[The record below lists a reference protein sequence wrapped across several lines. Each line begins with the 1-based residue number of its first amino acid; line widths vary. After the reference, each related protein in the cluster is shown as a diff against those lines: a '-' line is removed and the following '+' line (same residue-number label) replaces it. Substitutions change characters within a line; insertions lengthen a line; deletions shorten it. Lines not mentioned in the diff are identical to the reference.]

1 MTNLSGSTCGGN
13 SWCSRSSCP
22 RCPSLTP
29 SQVYTCPSSLSAAV
43 CPASCPPPAATVT
56 VTTRCQ
62 LNPAAGS
69 RLGRKLVLLNPGVQ
83 LAVITAS
90 TGIDGAALRQR
101 RRMICPTGR
110 HQHCVAVKQRP
121 ICKPRRRPQAART
134 PHNRTR
140 VGCQRLSQS
149 PLGGAATCRT
159 GAGSPATHVLAAHCF
174 WNLGVEIEVDQ
185 RVLPVC
191 FTVQTAPLPIV
202 STEARVWWR
211 RRESATSS

>member
-1 MTNLSGSTCGGN
+1 MPLFAQRRRVPSVLPTARGHRHRHDPLSIEPG
-13 SWCSRSSCP
+13 R
-22 RCPSLTP
+22 R
-29 SQVYTCPSSLSAAV
+29 Q
-43 CPASCPPPAATVT
+43 PP
-56 VTTRCQ
+56 
-62 LNPAAGS
+62 
-69 RLGRKLVLLNPGVQ
+69 GRKLVLLNPGVQ

-159 GAGSPATHVLAAHCF
+159 GAGSPATRVLAAHCF

-202 STEARVWWR
+202 STRTQALASTRIF
-211 RRESATSS
+211 

>member
-1 MTNLSGSTCGGN
+1 ML
-13 SWCSRSSCP
+13 P
-22 RCPSLTP
+22 I
-29 SQVYTCPSSLSAAV
+29 VVSSLPVPDAV
-43 CPASCPPPAATVT
+43 PGVHVPLFAQRRRVPSVLPTARGHRHRHDPLSIEPGRRQPP
-56 VTTRCQ
+56 
-62 LNPAAGS
+62 
-69 RLGRKLVLLNPGVQ
+69 GRKLVLLNPGVQ

-174 WNLGVEIEVDQ
+174 WNLD
-185 RVLPVC
+185 R
-191 FTVQTAPLPIV
+191 
-202 STEARVWWR
+202 S
-211 RRESATSS
+211 